1 MTTMEM
7 YYDWFSKETSA
18 ALDNLSKEIEDN
30 WDRMIAEAIAA
41 EPKEGDIVRERK
53 YAQPMEVTKVLPP
66 IRQAE
71 VQPLNPKM
79 KPEGPKKWVEFSELV
94 PHKKEG

>member
-1 MTTMEM
+1 MDSFEKMRA
-7 YYDWFSKETSA
+7 YFK
-18 ALDNLSKEIEDN
+18 ALD
-30 WDRMIAEAIAA
+30 
-41 EPKEGDIVRERK
+41 PKEGDIVRERK
-53 YAQPMEVTKVLPP
+53 YAQPLRVEKVLPP

-79 KPEGPKKWVEFSELV
+79 APEGPKKWVEFSELV

>member
-1 MTTMEM
+1 MTGEVFARSFDHLMQMVPT
-7 YYDWFSKETSA
+7 
-18 ALDNLSKEIEDN
+18 AL
-30 WDRMIAEAIAA
+30 

-53 YAQPMEVTKVLPP
+53 FAQPLRVERVLPP

-71 VQPLNPKM
+71 VQPLKPNM
-79 KPEGPKKWVEFSELV
+79 TPEGPKKWVEFSELV

>member
-1 MTTMEM
+1 MNWPSYSEKMDALT
-7 YYDWFSKETSA
+7 KE
-18 ALDNLSKEIEDN
+18 LDDN
-30 WDRMIAEAIAA
+30 WQRMLDEAKAM

-53 YAQPMEVTKVLPP
+53 YAQPMEVTKTLPP

-71 VQPLNPKM
+71 CQPLNPKM